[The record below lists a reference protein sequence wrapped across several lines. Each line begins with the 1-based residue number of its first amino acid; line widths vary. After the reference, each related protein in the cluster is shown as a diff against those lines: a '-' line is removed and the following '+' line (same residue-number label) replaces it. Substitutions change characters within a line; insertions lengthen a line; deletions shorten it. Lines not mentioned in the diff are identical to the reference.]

1 MLSLSHRWLIEL
13 PSKAMPTKEMRDL
26 NVSAL
31 GAITNIIVPYSTKA
45 DFIDSIYEI
54 VEILQ
59 KICSKMNL
67 YFGKKVCGMMW
78 VGILGRK
85 FNFFEKRL

>member
-1 MLSLSHRWLIEL
+1 
-13 PSKAMPTKEMRDL
+13 MPTKEMRDVSTL
-26 NVSAL
+26 SAL
-31 GAITNIIVPYSTKA
+31 TNIIVPYSTKA

-67 YFGKKVCGMMW
+67 YFGKKVRF
-78 VGILGRK
+78 VGVVGGV
-85 FNFFEKRL
+85 